1 MTVIRFLKMIGPF
14 FFLLLSFLLF
24 PFFFFFIPFKMT
36 LLSFLLLFPLFILH
50 SVHCGAFISSNPV
63 ILYSNGTISQWN
75 TAYIKAEEFKSIITF
90 DNLVQPPSAGL
101 EV

>member
-1 MTVIRFLKMIGPF
+1 MITF
-14 FFLLLSFLLF
+14 CLD
-24 PFFFFFIPFKMT
+24 
-36 LLSFLLLFPLFILH
+36 
-50 SVHCGAFISSNPV
+50 PV